1 MVAPVTVPI
10 ANRARLADNRLQ
22 PTSRETVAAIL
33 KRCKTSLIA
42 DWLTRAKSTC
52 ELNHLQL
59 SDEQRTGHVPKLVDD
74 IVERLGETTLTS
86 KDSDAIDSFR
96 RRRT

>member
-1 MVAPVTVPI
+1 MH
-10 ANRARLADNRLQ
+10 DESQ
-22 PTSRETVAAIL
+22 PTSRESVAGIL
-33 KRCKTSLIA
+33 ARCQVSLIA
-42 DWLTRAKSTC
+42 DWLTRTKDTA

-74 IVERLGETTLTS
+74 IVERLGKTTLTS